1 VIPYDFLTE
10 EERKTGIDE
19 VYYIKDKDTDFFG
32 NCMIR
37 NGAEWVPA
45 VSN

>member
-10 EERKTGIDE
+10 EERIRPIDE
-19 VYYIKDKDTDFFG
+19 VYYIKDKDADFFG
-32 NCMIR
+32 RCMIR